1 MRKLEL
7 VRALQVEI
15 RRHTFDTF
23 VDNPPS
29 IAQGGNG
36 VVTPGCTHCK
46 KRIFTIQAYT
56 DHICDE
62 VIPSLLDRLSKGTTD
77 NKS

>member
-1 MRKLEL
+1 MLKSDLL
-7 VRALQVEI
+7 HALQIEI

-23 VDNPPS
+23 VDGPPS
-29 IAQGGNG
+29 VAQGGKG
-36 VVTPGCTHCK
+36 IVTPGCVYCR

-62 VIPSLLDRLSKGTTD
+62 VIPALLDKLS
-77 NKS
+77 SR